1 MDIKSIVRSLVREAF
16 DTLHFSERLEDRIMN
31 LDHITPP
38 FDVRHVQNIVPFLKR
53 VNFPKDAGVA
63 VNVFRSGTIY
73 KSTIKTKGE
82 PSIFGN
88 NLWVI
93 VRDNHL
99 VTLFFRRDDNP
110 PDDVRYRVFI
120 EKLWDIVDK
129 RGSYDITVQDLSS
142 APKKDAPVRQRGP
155 NLPFPVITMKGSKW
169 YADEKNELFI
179 YAKNTKKVM
188 SFDDAFSILS
198 EPELDDILA
207 QLAVPQM
214 A

>member
-1 MDIKSIVRSLVREAF
+1 MVRTLVREAY
-16 DTLHFSERLEDRIMN
+16 DTLHFSERLDDRIMN
-31 LDHITPP
+31 LDNITPP
-38 FDVRHVQNIVPFLKR
+38 FDVKHVQNIVPFLKR

-63 VNVFRSGTIY
+63 VNVFRSGTVY
-73 KSTIKTKGE
+73 RSTVKTKGE

-99 VTLFFRRDDNP
+99 ITLFFRRDDNP

-142 APKKDAPVRQRGP
+142 TAPKKADAPVRKRGP
-155 NLPFPVITMKGSKW
+155 NLSFPVINIRGGKW
-169 YADEKNELFI
+169 YADQERELFI
-179 YAKNTKKVM
+179 YVKNINKVM
-188 SFDDAFSILS
+188 SFDDAFALLS
-198 EPELDDILA
+198 EPELDDILS
-207 QLAVPQM
+207 QLATPQL